1 MPLVIVA
8 CAVAVLIF
16 LIVKLKLNTFVSL
29 VIVSFL
35 TALVL
40 QIPVDKIPTTIE
52 TGIGGQLGHLAVI
65 FGFGSMLGKLVSDSG
80 GGHRIAMTLIKRFG
94 RKHIQIAVVL
104 ASFIVGIALFFEVGL
119 VVLLPIIFVI
129 ARELDMPLM
138 FLGIPMAITLNV
150 AHAFLPPHPA
160 PTAITSTLGANMGH
174 VLLYGIIVSIPT
186 IIVAGP
192 LFNSMLHK
200 FRPDLYHTDVEVTA
214 LGEFKEFKEEDTP
227 GFAISVIT
235 SMMPVILIA
244 VATICSFVLP
254 EGNVVNE
261 VIQFVGAPDAAMLL
275 SMLFAVWTMGLARKR
290 TMADIAGS
298 MTESVKQIAMMLL
311 IIGGGGAFKQ
321 VLVDGG
327 ISDYISTMFS
337 NINMPPLIAA
347 WLVAAVLRVCLG
359 SATVA
364 SLTAAGLVAPMVAMS
379 GVNPALMVLAVGAG
393 SVIADHVNDA
403 GFWMIKEYFGLSLK
417 ETFMSWTAATTVMSV
432 MGLIS
437 VLTLSLFV

>member
-40 QIPVDKIPTTIE
+40 QIPVDKIPSTIE

-192 LFNSMLHK
+192 LFNSLLHRLK
-200 FRPDLYHTDVEVTA
+200 PDLYHTDVEVVA

-244 VATICSFVLP
+244 VATICTFVLP
-254 EGNVVNE
+254 EGNVVNQ

-327 ISDYISTMFS
+327 ISDYISTMFA
-337 NINMPPLIAA
+337 NINMPPLLAA
-347 WLVAAVLRVCLG
+347 WIVAAVLRLCLG